1 MFHLDIQIIIFV
13 LSDLRTKSVEGQQS
27 TRAGPSV
34 QTANP
39 STGLGVYQFRHFLC
53 QINALHP
60 DMIHPQRDWIDQNL
74 RDASPVVRGKLRS

>member
-1 MFHLDIQIIIFV
+1 M
-13 LSDLRTKSVEGQQS
+13 EGRQS
-27 TRAGPSV
+27 TKAGPSV
-34 QTANP
+34 QTASP
-39 STGLGVYQFRHFLC
+39 SNGLGVYQFRHFLC